1 MIKSVSAT
9 PVYNEWENHVS
20 KKLTGFGIF
29 IECGIKDADEIFSLV
44 KKMTKCPHSTE
55 SEEEGHP
62 EEVHPEEVHPEEEE
76 HPEEE
81 QPSCKLYGIDIIKD
95 KGRETGRDSLTSKV
109 KNDKI

>member
-29 IECGIKDADEIFSLV
+29 IECGIKDADEIFNLV

-55 SEEEGHP
+55 SEEE
-62 EEVHPEEVHPEEEE
+62 VHPEEE

-81 QPSCKLYGIDIIKD
+81 EHPSCKLYGIDIIKD
-95 KGRETGRDSLTSKV
+95 KGDV
-109 KNDKI
+109 NDD

>member
-55 SEEEGHP
+55 SEEEVQP
-62 EEVHPEEVHPEEEE
+62 EEEVH
-76 HPEEE
+76 
-81 QPSCKLYGIDIIKD
+81 PSCKLYGIDIIKD
-95 KGRETGRDSLTSKV
+95 KGDV
-109 KNDKI
+109 NDD